1 MADTAIDPLQRL
13 ISLKNPDTGWPYYPG
28 KSSRIEPTCWSVL
41 AVAAVARKAP
51 EIDVLLR
58 WPAQDGWLVDVPGA
72 PVNYGFNAVAGLT
85 LLQRP
90 DGVSRAR
97 EIARKLLGVK
107 GLKLEQSPVL
117 RQDNSLQAWPWID
130 RTFSWV
136 EPTSWCL
143 LLMKHRAAELRR
155 EAAARIAVG
164 EQMLIDRVC
173 QDGGW
178 NYGGS
183 NVYGQELWAYVP
195 TTALGLLAMQDR
207 PGHAVVVKSLA
218 HLQKDL
224 GNERSAV
231 ALALSAIALRALGA
245 RDDEAMKLLAA
256 ALPES
261 ESLGSVLGLAMGL
274 YATAEASVAA
284 FRV

>member
-1 MADTAIDPLQRL
+1 
-13 ISLKNPDTGWPYYPG
+13 
-28 KSSRIEPTCWSVL
+28 
-41 AVAAVARKAP
+41 
-51 EIDVLLR
+51 
-58 WPAQDGWLVDVPGA
+58 
-72 PVNYGFNAVAGLT
+72 
-85 LLQRP
+85 
-90 DGVSRAR
+90 
-97 EIARKLLGVK
+97 
-107 GLKLEQSPVL
+107 
-117 RQDNSLQAWPWID
+117 
-130 RTFSWV
+130 
-136 EPTSWCL
+136 
-143 LLMKHRAAELRR
+143 
-155 EAAARIAVG
+155 
-164 EQMLIDRVC
+164 MLIDRVC

-207 PGHAVVVKSLA
+207 PGHAVVVRSLA

-224 GNERSAV
+224 VNERSAV
-231 ALALSAIALRALGA
+231 ALALSAIALRVLGA